1 MSIFVVLPI
10 IIPLASAA
18 LGLMAWR
25 SLRVQRSIG
34 LAGALAL
41 LGSGLLLFWQVH
53 QGGILAVQ
61 MANWPAPFGITMVA
75 DLLGSL
81 MVVLAGLMA
90 LTTYLFSFA
99 SIDARRQSSLY
110 YPLLNIMLMGVC
122 GAFLTGDIFNL
133 YVWFEVLLIS
143 SFVLL
148 ALGGERLQLEGAIK
162 YVTLNLMSSVLFL
175 AAVGILYGMTGTLN
189 MAHLAVRLADSPYP
203 GVATTVAMLFLV
215 AFGIKS
221 AMFPL
226 FFWLPAS
233 YPVPPFAISA
243 IFAGLLTKVG
253 VYAII
258 RTFTLIFTQDIG
270 YTHTI
275 ILVLAGATML
285 TGVLGAASQ
294 YEFRRILAFH
304 SISQIGYMIMGLA
317 LMTPLSIAGAV
328 LFMFHHSIVKSALFL
343 ISGIAQHLCG
353 TTHLKRPELSNLYV
367 TAPWL
372 GILFLVSALSLA
384 GIPPL
389 SGFVAKLFL
398 IKAGL
403 EVGQYAIV
411 AVALITG
418 MLTLFSMIKIWAE
431 AFLRGGAESPEAGSH
446 ENIMTET
453 PRTTGP
459 VDEHAPHLITPRHVG
474 AHEYGF
480 AGAHAGQGR
489 RTPTTMMAPI
499 ALLAVLAVVLG
510 VAAGP
515 VYTLAMRTAEQ
526 LLDPSQY
533 IDAVLSPAGHGDW
546 DDDGNAAPGPIP
558 AQGEDTR

>member
-34 LAGALAL
+34 LAGAISL

-53 QGGILAVQ
+53 KGGILAVQ
-61 MANWPAPFGITMVA
+61 MANWPAPFGITLVA
-75 DLLGSL
+75 DLLGAL
-81 MVVLAGLMA
+81 MVVLAGVMA

-148 ALGGERLQLEGAIK
+148 ALGGDRLQLEGAIK

-189 MAHLAVRLADSPYP
+189 MAHLAVQLADSPYP
-203 GVATTVAMLFLV
+203 GIATTVAMLFLV

-258 RTFTLIFTQDIG
+258 RTFTLIFTQDIE

-328 LFMFHHSIVKSALFL
+328 LFMFHHSIVKSGLFL

-353 TTHLKRPELSNLYV
+353 TTHLKRPELSNLYH

-372 GILFLVSALSLA
+372 SIMFLVTALSLA

-398 IKAGL
+398 IRAGL
-403 EVGQYAIV
+403 EVEQYAIV

-431 AFLRGGAESPEAGSH
+431 AFLRGPDPGAGPHGDSTTATPQTSGSVEDRAHNETSRSASLHEPAGD
-446 ENIMTET
+446 
-453 PRTTGP
+453 
-459 VDEHAPHLITPRHVG
+459 VV
-474 AHEYGF
+474 
-480 AGAHAGQGR
+480 HAGHR
-489 RTPTTMMAPI
+489 STPVTMLAPVAI
-499 ALLAVLAVVLG
+499 LAALAVILG

-515 VYTLAMRTAEQ
+515 AYTLAMRTAEQ

-533 IDAVLSPAGHGDW
+533 INAVLMPAGAGEEEHG
-546 DDDGNAAPGPIP
+546 GTTIP
-558 AQGEDTR
+558 NIGSDRAEQEETP